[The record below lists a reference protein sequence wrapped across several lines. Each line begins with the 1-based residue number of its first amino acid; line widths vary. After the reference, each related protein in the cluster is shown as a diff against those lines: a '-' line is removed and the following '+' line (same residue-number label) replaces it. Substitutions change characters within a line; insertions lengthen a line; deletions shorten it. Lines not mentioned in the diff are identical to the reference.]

1 MEQRFQTQEELQKLE
16 TIHIDSSESPL
27 PAASLSTPTG
37 KQETASLTGKQL
49 NPAVV
54 DDLVRQLARK
64 EGSASDPR
72 WMLPHEQEALLEQ
85 LTRQARAQK
94 RWQRNSRLVNGSG
107 IALIIAFSIA
117 FLADPVKYSGS
128 VPLGLVF
135 CYIITF
141 CIMKIAELR
150 WGQTASGMMFFD
162 DPRAVGPLIEV
173 LPLDNQI
180 VVADAEKAL
189 TRLLSRLQASD
200 ADLLTAAQRD
210 CLYRRLKIQDIEKS
224 AEFMIAALRALEQI
238 GDAKALP
245 SVEALA
251 ERRGNTVREIR
262 VGEAAQHCLGFLKAK
277 AEQKQSRDS
286 LLRASSGLDTSAESL
301 LRPTTESLPT
311 DPQHLLRGSE
321 PVTGDSQF

>member
-1 MEQRFQTQEELQKLE
+1 MEQRFQTQEELQKPE
-16 TIHIDSSESPL
+16 TINSESSETPL

-37 KQETASLTGKQL
+37 KQENASLTGKQL
-49 NPAVV
+49 DPAVV
-54 DDLVRQLARK
+54 NDLMRQLARK

-72 WMLPHEQEALLEQ
+72 WMLPDEQEALLEQ
-85 LTRQARAQK
+85 LTCQARTQK
-94 RWQRNSRLVNGSG
+94 RWRRNSRLVYGSG
-107 IALIIAFSIA
+107 VALFIAFSIA
-117 FLADPVKYSGS
+117 FLADPVKYSGT

-135 CYIITF
+135 CYMITF
-141 CIMKIAELR
+141 FIMKTAELR
-150 WGQTASGMMFFD
+150 WGQAATGMTFFD
-162 DPRAVGPLIEV
+162 DLRAVGPLIEV

-189 TRLLSRLQASD
+189 TRLLPCLQASD

-210 CLYRRLKIQDIEKS
+210 CLYRRLKIQYVEQS
-224 AEFMIAALRALEQI
+224 AEFMIAALKALEQI

-251 ERRGNTVREIR
+251 EHSSNTVREIR
-262 VGEAAQHCLGFLKAK
+262 VGEAAQHCLGFLKAQ

-286 LLRASSGLDTSAESL
+286 LLRASSGFDTSAESL

-311 DPQHLLRGSE
+311 DPRYLLRGSE
-321 PVTGDSQF
+321 PFE